1 LKPNEVSI
9 YELEMIEGEN
19 LSLLCGLPDVGLVG
33 IISVSHIIK
42 ELGMKEVGYIDSEL
56 FPPLVVFHQGEPTYP
71 IRIFRKGNLLAVFSE
86 TALPPE
92 SLYHLARLIVNW
104 SKEKKLSMVV
114 SLGGIG
120 VPNRIDID
128 EPKVYGASSSQKLRD
143 MILKNG
149 ISLMEEGFLVGPYGL
164 IAKHSK
170 SLGVPNLI
178 LLAESFPNYPDP
190 GAAASALEA
199 LKKFVPISV
208 DIKSL
213 KDRSDEIRMNAREL
227 MRKTAENM
235 QRMGKSQEYELPLM
249 YV

>member
-1 LKPNEVSI
+1 
-9 YELEMIEGEN
+9 
-19 LSLLCGLPDVGLVG
+19 
-33 IISVSHIIK
+33 
-42 ELGMKEVGYIDSEL
+42 
-56 FPPLVVFHQGEPTYP
+56 
-71 IRIFRKGNLLAVFSE
+71 
-86 TALPPE
+86 
-92 SLYHLARLIVNW
+92 
-104 SKEKKLSMVV
+104 MVV

-143 MILKNG
+143 LILQNG

-170 SLGVPNLI
+170 SLGVQNLI

>member
-1 LKPNEVSI
+1 MREDVSI
-9 YELEMIEGEN
+9 VEVESIAAKN
-19 LSLLCGLPDVGLVG
+19 PALLCGLPDVGLVG

-42 ELGMKEVGYIDSEL
+42 ELGMNEVGYIDSEL

-71 IRIFRKGNLLAVFSE
+71 IRIFQKEEILAVFSE

-92 SLYHLARLIVNW
+92 SLYPLTKMIVSW
-104 SKEKKLSMVV
+104 AKEKGVSMVV

-128 EPKVYGASSSQKLRD
+128 EPKVYGASSTQELRERV
-143 MILKNG
+143 LQNG

-170 SLGVPNLI
+170 ALKVPNLI

-190 GAAASALEA
+190 GAAASAVEA
-199 LKKFVPISV
+199 LKKFVPLPV
-208 DIKSL
+208 DMKSL
-213 KDRSDEIRMNAREL
+213 RDRSEEIRMNAREL
-227 MRKTAENM
+227 MRKTAEHM
-235 QRMGKSQEYELPLM
+235 QKMGKSQEYELPLM

>member
-1 LKPNEVSI
+1 MNADEVSI
-9 YELEMIEGEN
+9 YELEKVDAEG
-19 LSLLCGLPDVGLVG
+19 SVLLCGLPDVGLVG
-33 IISVSHIIK
+33 IISASHIIK
-42 ELGMKEVGYIDSEL
+42 ELGMKEVGYIDSDL
-56 FPPLVVFHQGEPTYP
+56 FPPLVVFHQGDPTYP
-71 IRIFRKGNLLAVFSE
+71 IRVFRKDNLLAILSE

-92 SLYHLARLIVNW
+92 SLYPLTRLIVNW
-104 SKEKKLSMVV
+104 SKEKNISMIV

-128 EPKVYGASSSQKLRD
+128 IPKVYGASSSRKLRE
-143 MILKNG
+143 MILQNG
-149 ISLMEEGFLVGPYGL
+149 VSLMEEGFLVGPYGL

-170 SLGVPNLI
+170 ALDVPNLI

-190 GAAASALEA
+190 GAAASAIDT

-208 DIKSL
+208 DMKSL

-227 MRKTAENM
+227 MRKTTENM
-235 QRMGKSQEYELPLM
+235 QKMGKSQEYELPLM